1 MMDDSKDKIWGF
13 ISGILIGAGCFGH
26 ALRLV
31 ILGMDALTPRH
42 YVAGFAV
49 LLYLIAGLLVYFRK
63 KIGLY
68 ITILGPI
75 GGITA
80 VTLSPNA
87 HIDTFQ
93 IVLGIPQMLAVILSV
108 YILYNKRN

>member
-1 MMDDSKDKIWGF
+1 MNKSFDKIWGLVA
-13 ISGILIGAGCFGH
+13 GLLLGAGLFGH

-31 ILGMDALTPRH
+31 ILGTDTISPRH

-49 LLYLIAGLLVYFRK
+49 LLYLVSGLLVYFK
-63 KIGLY
+63 KKSGLY
-68 ITILGPI
+68 IAILGPV

-93 IVLGIPQMLAVILSV
+93 VVLGIPQMLALVLSV
-108 YILYNKRN
+108 YILIKEKK

>member
-1 MMDDSKDKIWGF
+1 MKNNFNKIWGF
-13 ISGILIGAGCFGH
+13 VAGLLIGAGLFGH

-31 ILGMDALTPRH
+31 ILGTEIITPRH

-63 KIGLY
+63 KSGLY
-68 ITILGPI
+68 IAILGPV

-80 VTLSPNA
+80 VSLSPNA

-93 IVLGIPQMLAVILSV
+93 VVLGIPQMLAAVLSV
-108 YILYNKRN
+108 YILIKEK